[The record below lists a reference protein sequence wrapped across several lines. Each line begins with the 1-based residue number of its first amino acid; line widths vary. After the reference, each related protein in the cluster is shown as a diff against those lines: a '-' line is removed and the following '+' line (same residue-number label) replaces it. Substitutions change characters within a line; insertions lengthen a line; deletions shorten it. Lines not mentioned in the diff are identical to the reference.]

1 MKSLLFIRSSFSY
14 FWYFGLLGLL
24 IPFLP
29 VYLDGKNFSSVEIG
43 EILAIITATKI
54 VGPTLWAVLAD
65 KTGQQ
70 LGIIRIG
77 ALLACAFFTFLF
89 WLNDYWPIVFCMA
102 TFSLFWTAILPQLE
116 VMTLNSIRRS
126 AKIYARIRLWGSI
139 GFIFFAVL
147 AGETIEQYSSEAFTT
162 IGFIILFGLFLST
175 LWIKQSKIKPSQV
188 TKVSSI
194 KQKVFS
200 VSFGVFFL
208 TGLLLQFSFGPYYSF
223 FALYL
228 RDLHYLSFYVGVL
241 ISLGV
246 IAEITIFIYA
256 GSIFKHFT
264 VKKILIFS
272 LLITA
277 LRWFLMG
284 HYGDLIG
291 VMVLSQCI
299 HAASFGLYHSASIQ
313 FLQHHFDKSQQ
324 NRGQAIYIGGV
335 YGGGGAIGAYIAGV
349 LWLDGAGATHAF
361 NIAMIAAFVGAICA
375 MFITPVT
382 QQKNNPHSL

>member
-1 MKSLLFIRSSFSY
+1 MTSLLFVRSSFSY
-14 FWYFGLLGLL
+14 FWYFGLLGLI

-29 VYLDGKNFSSVEIG
+29 LYLDGKSFSSVEIG

-70 LGIIRIG
+70 LGIIRLG
-77 ALLACAFFTFLF
+77 AFLACAFFTILF

-147 AGETIEQYSSEAFTT
+147 AGEVIERYSSEAFTY
-162 IGFIILFGLFLST
+162 IGFVILFGLFFST
-175 LWIKQSKIKPSQV
+175 LWLKQSKIKQSQI
-188 TKVSSI
+188 TKTSSI
-194 KQKVFS
+194 KNKIFNLG
-200 VSFGVFFL
+200 FGFFFIA
-208 TGLLLQFSFGPYYSF
+208 GLLLQLSFGPYYSF

-228 RDLHYLSFYVGVL
+228 RDLQYPGFAVGVL

-246 IAEITIFIYA
+246 VAEITIFIYA
-256 GSIFKHFT
+256 GKIFKHFT
-264 VKKILIFS
+264 VKSILIFS
-272 LLITA
+272 LSITA
-277 LRWFLMG
+277 FRWFLMG
-284 HYGDLIG
+284 HYGDSMI
-291 VMVLSQCI
+291 VMLLTQCM

-313 FLQHHFDKSQQ
+313 FLQHHFDASQQ
-324 NRGQAIYIGGV
+324 NRGQAVYIGGV
-335 YGGGGAIGAYIAGV
+335 YGLGGAIGAYVSGV
-349 LWLDGAGATHAF
+349 LWLEGAGAIQAF
-361 NIAMIAAFVGAICA
+361 DMAMFAAFIGAIFA
-375 MFITPVT
+375 FFI
-382 QQKNNPHSL
+382 KNDVNEKNI